1 MGAAAGGY
9 GALMRKSDERILVTH
24 VGSIPR
30 PAALRDLLVRQD
42 AGEAIDEREFER
54 QTEAAVRHV
63 IERQLAAGVD
73 VGNDGEQPR
82 AGFSTY
88 VARRMRGFGGESRRP
103 LALDLTEHPD
113 YAEMLAFRRRAAAR
127 IANAPQAVAE
137 IEYADLGE
145 ATRECD
151 LFAKCAAA
159 LPGKF
164 AEAFMTAVSP
174 GTAATIL
181 LNAHYDSHERYIA
194 ALAREMKK
202 EYALIHAR
210 GFVLQLDCPDLAME
224 RARFFRDAPLDRF
237 LQMVEVHVEAINQ
250 AIAGIPPDRVRLHF
264 CWGNYDGPHTHD
276 VPLEPVLPLLY
287 KARVGALS
295 LPFGNPRHQ
304 HEVKVLKRL
313 RPPDSMLILPGVIDT
328 TTNYVE
334 HPEVVADRLQ
344 AVVDAVGARERVIAS
359 TDCGF
364 GTFAGSEMV
373 APSVVWAKLRAL
385 ADGAA
390 LVSRRLWG

>member
-1 MGAAAGGY
+1 MK
-9 GALMRKSDERILVTH
+9 RSEDRILVTH

-30 PAALRDLLVRQD
+30 PAPLRELLVRQD
-42 AGEAIDEREFER
+42 AGEAVDAAALAREA
-54 QTEAAVRHV
+54 EAAVRHV
-63 IERQLAAGVD
+63 VERQLAAGVD
-73 VGNDGEQPR
+73 IGNDGEQPR

-103 LALDLTEHPD
+103 LALDLTDHSD
-113 YAEMLAFRRRAAAR
+113 YAEMLAFRRRSAAR

-137 IEYADLGE
+137 IEYADLSE
-145 ATRECD
+145 AERECD
-151 LFAKCAAA
+151 LFERCAGA
-159 LPGKF
+159 LPTRF

-194 ALAREMKK
+194 ALARELKK
-202 EYALIHAR
+202 EYELIHAR

-224 RARFFRDAPLDRF
+224 RARFFRDQPLEGF
-237 LQMVEVHVEAINQ
+237 LRAVEVHIDAINR
-250 AIAGIPPDRVRLHF
+250 AIAGIPPAQVRLHF

-287 KARVGALS
+287 RARVGALS
-295 LPFGNPRHQ
+295 LPLGNPRHQ
-304 HEVKVLKRL
+304 HEVKLLKRL
-313 RPPDSMLILPGVIDT
+313 RPPDGMLILPGVIDT

-334 HPEVVADRLQ
+334 HPEVVADRLV
-344 AVVDAVGARERVIAS
+344 AVVEAVGARERVIAS

-390 LVSRRLWG
+390 LASRRLWS

>member
-1 MGAAAGGY
+1 MK
-9 GALMRKSDERILVTH
+9 RSDDRILVTH

-42 AGEAIDEREFER
+42 AGEAIDEAEFER
-54 QTEAAVRHV
+54 QAEAAVRHV
-63 IERQLAAGVD
+63 VERQLAAGVD

-151 LFAKCAAA
+151 LFAKCVAA

-224 RARFFRDAPLDRF
+224 RARFFRDVPLERF
-237 LQMVEVHVEAINQ
+237 LQMVEVHIEAINQ
-250 AIAGIPPDRVRLHF
+250 AIAGIPADRVRLHF

-287 KARVGALS
+287 RARVGALS
-295 LPFGNPRHQ
+295 LPLGNPRHQ

-313 RPPDSMLILPGVIDT
+313 PPPDSMLILPGVIDT

-390 LVSRRLWG
+390 LVSRRLWR